1 MTTEITVTGR
11 SSRRDNR
18 GDLPVDKLIE
28 HSEGTISLSKFDETT
43 GVRLWDVID
52 QQWTSLLPS
61 DMAERHYLQKDVY
74 RCTGCTWV
82 STLPTGDGDAHRLS
96 GHLRQISEGV
106 ESHADADVLTV
117 SGEKGTRFMCSA
129 CPASFHSPSRW
140 RKHMETFAPKIAEAH
155 IGATGKIIKRFVL
168 SPPTEPVVAPTVVA
182 GPESAQ
188 VVRSQRPAGS
198 RRRRGRRGG
207 KKI

>member
-1 MTTEITVTGR
+1 MVTKA
-11 SSRRDNR
+11 NR
-18 GDLPVDKLIE
+18 LRGGMPEGVPPAQRVIE
-28 HSEGTISLSKFDETT
+28 HTEGTIGLTPFGEPT
-43 GVRLWDVID
+43 GIRLWDVID
-52 QQWTSLLPS
+52 KQWTSLLPS
-61 DMAERHYLQKDVY
+61 EMAERHYLQKDVY
-74 RCTGCTWV
+74 KCTGCIWV

-106 ESHADADVLTV
+106 ESHADAEVLTV
-117 SGEKGTRFMCSA
+117 SGEKGTRFMCGA

-155 IGATGKIIKRFVL
+155 IGATGEIIKRFVL
-168 SPPTEPVVAPTVVA
+168 SPPIESVATPTVVA
-182 GPESAQ
+182 EPESAQ

>member
-28 HSEGTISLSKFDETT
+28 HSEGTISLSKFNEPT

-52 QQWTSLLPS
+52 KQWTSLLPS
-61 DMAERHYLQKDVY
+61 GMAERHYLQKDVY

-96 GHLRQISEGV
+96 GHLKQISEGV
-106 ESHADADVLTV
+106 DSHSDADVLTV

-140 RKHMETFAPKIAEAH
+140 RMHMETFAPKIAEAH

-168 SPPTEPVVAPTVVA
+168 SPPIESVVTPTVVA
-182 GPESAQ
+182 EPESAQ

-207 KKI
+207 K

>member
-1 MTTEITVTGR
+1 MTTEIIVTGR

-28 HSEGTISLSKFDETT
+28 HSEGTISLSKFDESV
-43 GVRLWDVID
+43 GIRLWDVINKK
-52 QQWTSLLPS
+52 WTGLLPS
-61 DMAERHYLQKDVY
+61 ELVEPHYLKKDVY
-74 RCTGCTWV
+74 RCTGCNWV
-82 STLPTGDGDAHRLS
+82 TTLPTGDGDVHRLS
-96 GHLRQISEGV
+96 GHLKQISEGV
-106 ESHADADVLTV
+106 ESHADAEVLTV
-117 SGEKGTRFMCSA
+117 PGEKGTRFMCSA

-155 IGATGKIIKRFVL
+155 IGATGEIIKRFVL
-168 SPPTEPVVAPTVVA
+168 SPPIESVATPTVVA
-182 GPESAQ
+182 EPESAQ

-207 KKI
+207 KQI

>member
-1 MTTEITVTGR
+1 MATEITVTGR
-11 SSRRDNR
+11 SSRRGNR
-18 GDLPVDKLIE
+18 GDLPVGKLIE
-28 HSEGTISLSKFDETT
+28 HSEGTISLSKFDEPT
-43 GVRLWDVID
+43 GIRLWDVID
-52 QQWTSLLPS
+52 QQWTSPLPS
-61 DMAERHYLQKDVY
+61 EMAERHYLQKDVY
-74 RCTGCTWV
+74 SCTGCTWV

-96 GHLRQISEGV
+96 GHLKQIYEGV
-106 ESHADADVLTV
+106 DSHADADVLTV
-117 SGEKGTRFMCSA
+117 PGEKGTRFMCSA

-168 SPPTEPVVAPTVVA
+168 SPPIESVVTPTVVA
-182 GPESAQ
+182 EPESAQ

-207 KKI
+207 KQI